1 MFLLCKLNR
10 KHLYTNK
17 LLKMTGNQLSEQRTL
32 RRIKQIYNAD
42 QNRVEWGKTAATKPQ
57 QEYMPRPCK

>member
-42 QNRVEWGKTAATKPQ
+42 QNRVE
-57 QEYMPRPCK
+57 